1 MKKHPVD
8 DLFKRK
14 LEGLERTPS
23 ENAWLKIQEKQS
35 ASSRET
41 KRRPLIW
48 AWYAAAGVAAA
59 VMGGYLVWQNQ
70 EAGLPGMI
78 KPDQSIAVAKPAD
91 IDSTISP
98 VISSKEE
105 IEALAVQGNEG
116 NAAASNAPNGLTQAE
131 KAVKSAE
138 YQVARS
144 QRVQSPDIKTPAA
157 QSVPANAPVVAIA
170 EKPSVPANA
179 MQTEPANMPV
189 AQDIKTLLDE
199 PAVSRVNKPE
209 PEPTRTIVVAVET
222 GPSEVEEKPRGSRF
236 ARVFRQLK
244 NARAG
249 EKVDWEE
256 VGFNPK
262 NLVARVDDR
271 LRSKDDKS
279 LDKDHPK
286 EKTKL

>member
-23 ENAWLKIQEKQS
+23 ENAWLKIQEKQP
-35 ASSRET
+35 AKSR
-41 KRRPLIW
+41 PAVW
-48 AWYAAAGVAAA
+48 GWYAAAGVAAA

-70 EAGLPGMI
+70 QGVSPGGI
-78 KPDQSIAVAKPAD
+78 QLQQTVVSAKPAPV
-91 IDSTISP
+91 DSAIY
-98 VISSKEE
+98 
-105 IEALAVQGNEG
+105 A
-116 NAAASNAPNGLTQAE
+116 AE
-131 KAVKSAE
+131 KL
-138 YQVARS
+138 
-144 QRVQSPDIKTPAA
+144 
-157 QSVPANAPVVAIA
+157 NAPVEQLTATEKNANAEVDNTGKVLKPAYNTSGNGETQIVKAQVNETPDVKAPRIQTSDTHPESVENAPTVAIV
-170 EKPSVPANA
+170 ERPSVPVNA
-179 MQTEPANMPV
+179 MQAEPTKNPV
-189 AQDIKTLLDE
+189 AQDIKTLPDE

-222 GPSEVEEKPRGSRF
+222 GANEEEEKPRTRF

-262 NLVARVDDR
+262 SLVARVDDR

-279 LDKDHPK
+279 SDKDHPK
-286 EKTKL
+286 DKTKL